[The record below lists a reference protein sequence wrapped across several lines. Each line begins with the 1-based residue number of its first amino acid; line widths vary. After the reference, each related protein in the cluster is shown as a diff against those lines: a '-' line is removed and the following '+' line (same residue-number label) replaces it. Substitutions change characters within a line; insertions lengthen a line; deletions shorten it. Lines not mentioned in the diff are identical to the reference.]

1 MNHIQRTSSNLCAR
15 TYLWTLPSR
24 SFSYLK
30 LTSSSTPNIHAVNSK
45 NKSLQ
50 NVKIQQ
56 RNFSNNEIVSTTFQ
70 NTNNMSD
77 DVFVQFFI
85 NAFQALNDSKMTT
98 FFADSFV
105 FFHENSGLPW
115 WMAILIGTGVLRALV
130 FFPIQISGQRVA
142 GRRKKAFQELEED
155 IVPNIKRKLINDFV
169 NERGLT
175 PKDFSQYF
183 KPGYSG
189 YLQFVALQNQIK
201 RDQIIKYNCSTSK
214 IFFPI
219 YCQIPIWI
227 SISMSVRKLCQN
239 SEYEHIKLQ
248 LIQGG
253 SFLMPDLTLPVE
265 TLTMPILLGSLWF
278 LSLKVFDNQNK
289 RIKIRGKKAKVF
301 KVMEKI
307 VIRGLILWIV
317 YLSTKIESG
326 VTLYWVGSASVGL
339 ISNLILMSP
348 KFRNSVGIMRF
359 DEDPDKPYQLLKEN
373 IVLDWK
379 DFVKTWQ
386 GRFDKLK
393 PSK

>member
-1 MNHIQRTSSNLCAR
+1 
-15 TYLWTLPSR
+15 
-24 SFSYLK
+24 
-30 LTSSSTPNIHAVNSK
+30 
-45 NKSLQ
+45 
-50 NVKIQQ
+50 
-56 RNFSNNEIVSTTFQ
+56 
-70 NTNNMSD
+70 
-77 DVFVQFFI
+77 
-85 NAFQALNDSKMTT
+85 
-98 FFADSFV
+98 
-105 FFHENSGLPW
+105 
-115 WMAILIGTGVLRALV
+115 
-130 FFPIQISGQRVA
+130 
-142 GRRKKAFQELEED
+142 
-155 IVPNIKRKLINDFV
+155 
-169 NERGLT
+169 
-175 PKDFSQYF
+175 
-183 KPGYSG
+183 
-189 YLQFVALQNQIK
+189 
-201 RDQIIKYNCSTSK
+201 
-214 IFFPI
+214 
-219 YCQIPIWI
+219 
-227 SISMSVRKLCQN
+227 MSVRKLCQN

-265 TLTMPILLGSLWF
+265 TKTMPILLGSLWV

-289 RIKIRGKKAKVF
+289 RIEIRGKKARVF

-307 VIRGLILWIV
+307 VTRGLILWIV

-393 PSK
+393 SSK

>member
-1 MNHIQRTSSNLCAR
+1 MNNIQRTSSNLCAR
-15 TYLWTLPSR
+15 TYLRTLQSR

-30 LTSSSTPNIHAVNSK
+30 LTSSTPNIHAVNLK
-45 NKSLQ
+45 TKSLQ
-50 NVKIQQ
+50 NVKTQQ
-56 RNFSNNEIVSTTFQ
+56 RNFSNNEVVTTSQ

-77 DVFVQFFI
+77 DAFVQFVV

-98 FFADSFV
+98 FFADSLV
-105 FFHENSGLPW
+105 FFHETTGLPW
-115 WMAILIGTGVLRALV
+115 WMTILIGTGVLRALV

-142 GRRKKAFQELEED
+142 GRRKKAFQELKED
-155 IVPNIKRKLINDFV
+155 IMPNIKRNIIKDFA
-169 NERGLT
+169 NERGMT

-189 YLQFVALQNQIK
+189 YSQFVILQNQIK
-201 RDQIIKYNCSTSK
+201 RDQIIKYNCSISK
-214 IFFPI
+214 IFLPI
-219 YCQIPIWI
+219 YCQIPVWI
-227 SISMSVRKLCQN
+227 SMTMSVRKLIQN
-239 SEYEHIKLQ
+239 PEYEHIKLE

-253 SFLMPDLTLPVE
+253 PFLMPDLTLPVE

-278 LSLKVFDNQNK
+278 LSMKVFDNQNK
-289 RIKIRGKKAKVF
+289 RIEIQGKSAKVF
-301 KVMEKI
+301 EVMGKI
-307 VIRGLILWIV
+307 VTRGLILWIV
-317 YLSTKIESG
+317 YLSTKVEFG

-359 DEDPDKPYQLLKEN
+359 DKDPDKPYQLLKEN
-373 IVLDWK
+373 IVLDWQ

>member
-45 NKSLQ
+45 DKSLQ

-56 RNFSNNEIVSTTFQ
+56 RNFSNNEIVSTSFQ

-98 FFADSFV
+98 IFADSFV

-155 IVPNIKRKLINDFV
+155 IMPNIKRKLINDFV

-219 YCQIPIWI
+219 YCQIPI
-227 SISMSVRKLCQN
+227 
-239 SEYEHIKLQ
+239 Y
-248 LIQGG
+248 G
-253 SFLMPDLTLPVE
+253 
-265 TLTMPILLGSLWF
+265 
-278 LSLKVFDNQNK
+278 
-289 RIKIRGKKAKVF
+289 
-301 KVMEKI
+301 
-307 VIRGLILWIV
+307 
-317 YLSTKIESG
+317 YLY
-326 VTLYWVGSASVGL
+326 L
-339 ISNLILMSP
+339 
-348 KFRNSVGIMRF
+348 
-359 DEDPDKPYQLLKEN
+359 
-373 IVLDWK
+373 
-379 DFVKTWQ
+379 
-386 GRFDKLK
+386 
-393 PSK
+393 

>member
-15 TYLWTLPSR
+15 TYLWTLQSR

-30 LTSSSTPNIHAVNSK
+30 LMSSTPNIHTINLK

-50 NVKIQQ
+50 NVKYQQ
-56 RNFSNNEIVSTTFQ
+56 RNFSNNEVVTTSQ

-77 DVFVQFFI
+77 DAFVQFFV

-98 FFADSFV
+98 FFADSLV
-105 FFHENSGLPW
+105 FFHENTGLPW

-155 IVPNIKRKLINDFV
+155 IMPNIKRKLINDFV

-189 YLQFVALQNQIK
+189 YSQFVALRNQIK

-289 RIKIRGKKAKVF
+289 RIEI
-301 KVMEKI
+301 
-307 VIRGLILWIV
+307 
-317 YLSTKIESG
+317 
-326 VTLYWVGSASVGL
+326 
-339 ISNLILMSP
+339 
-348 KFRNSVGIMRF
+348 
-359 DEDPDKPYQLLKEN
+359 
-373 IVLDWK
+373 
-379 DFVKTWQ
+379 
-386 GRFDKLK
+386 
-393 PSK
+393 

>member
-24 SFSYLK
+24 SFSVLK

-50 NVKIQQ
+50 NVKNQQ
-56 RNFSNNEIVSTTFQ
+56 RNFSNNEIVSTTSQ

-155 IVPNIKRKLINDFV
+155 IMPNIKRKLINDFV

-253 SFLMPDLTLPVE
+253 SFLMPDLTLSVE

-278 LSLKVFDNQNK
+278 LSLRVFCII
-289 RIKIRGKKAKVF
+289 RIKG
-301 KVMEKI
+301 
-307 VIRGLILWIV
+307 
-317 YLSTKIESG
+317 
-326 VTLYWVGSASVGL
+326 
-339 ISNLILMSP
+339 
-348 KFRNSVGIMRF
+348 
-359 DEDPDKPYQLLKEN
+359 
-373 IVLDWK
+373 
-379 DFVKTWQ
+379 
-386 GRFDKLK
+386 
-393 PSK
+393 

>member
-1 MNHIQRTSSNLCAR
+1 
-15 TYLWTLPSR
+15 
-24 SFSYLK
+24 
-30 LTSSSTPNIHAVNSK
+30 
-45 NKSLQ
+45 
-50 NVKIQQ
+50 
-56 RNFSNNEIVSTTFQ
+56 
-70 NTNNMSD
+70 MSD

-142 GRRKKAFQELEED
+142 GRRKKAFQEIEKD
-155 IVPNIKRKLINDFV
+155 IMPNIKRKLINDFV
-169 NERGLT
+169 NERSLT

-253 SFLMPDLTLPVE
+253 SFLMPDLTLSVE

-278 LSLKVFDNQNK
+278 LSLRVFCNQNK
-289 RIKIRGKKAKVF
+289 RIEIRGKKAKVF
-301 KVMEKI
+301 KFMEKI

-339 ISNLILMSP
+339 ISNLILMFP

-373 IVLDWK
+373 IILDWK

-386 GRFDKLK
+386 KKFDRLI
-393 PSK
+393 

>member
-1 MNHIQRTSSNLCAR
+1 MNNIQRTSSNLCAR
-15 TYLWTLPSR
+15 TYLRTLQSR

-30 LTSSSTPNIHAVNSK
+30 LTSSTPNIHAVNLK
-45 NKSLQ
+45 TKSLQ
-50 NVKIQQ
+50 NVKTQQ
-56 RNFSNNEIVSTTFQ
+56 RNFSNNEVVTTSQ

-77 DVFVQFFI
+77 DAFVQFVV

-98 FFADSFV
+98 FFADSLV
-105 FFHENSGLPW
+105 FFHETTGLPW
-115 WMAILIGTGVLRALV
+115 WMTILIGTGVLRALV

-142 GRRKKAFQELEED
+142 GRRKKAFQELKED
-155 IVPNIKRKLINDFV
+155 IMPNIKRNIIKDFA
-169 NERGLT
+169 NERGMT

-189 YLQFVALQNQIK
+189 YSQFVALRNQIK

-289 RIKIRGKKAKVF
+289 RIEIRGKKAKIF
-301 KVMEKI
+301 KFMEKI

-393 PSK
+393 SSK

>member
-1 MNHIQRTSSNLCAR
+1 MNNIQRTSSNLCAR
-15 TYLWTLPSR
+15 TYLRTLQSR

-30 LTSSSTPNIHAVNSK
+30 LTSSTPNIHAVNLK
-45 NKSLQ
+45 TKSLQ
-50 NVKIQQ
+50 NVKTQQ
-56 RNFSNNEIVSTTFQ
+56 RNFSNNEVVTTSQ

-77 DVFVQFFI
+77 DAFVQFFI

-98 FFADSFV
+98 FFADSLV
-105 FFHENSGLPW
+105 FFHETTGLPW
-115 WMAILIGTGVLRALV
+115 WMTILIGTGVLRALV

-142 GRRKKAFQELEED
+142 GRRKKAFQELKED
-155 IVPNIKRKLINDFV
+155 IMPNIKRNIIKDFA
-169 NERGLT
+169 NERGMT

-189 YLQFVALQNQIK
+189 YSQFVALRNQIK

-265 TLTMPILLGSLWF
+265 TKTMPILLGSLWV

-289 RIKIRGKKAKVF
+289 RIEIRGKKARVF

-307 VIRGLILWIV
+307 VTRGLILWIV

-393 PSK
+393 SSK